1 MRVIL
6 RKRHRRR
13 EISQLQL
20 IIPESSYDS
29 LHCVLDYGL
38 RRQVTRSHA
47 DCEQLLDSFEGL
59 SVHGH
64 CDGQMVHLRLLG
76 SGQVINAT
84 VLLQELLKKRQ
95 EYKDINFKSCQE
107 NINLFMFPIL
117 WQ

>member
-13 EISQLQL
+13 EIGQLQL
-20 IIPESSYDS
+20 IVPESSYDS

-84 VLLQELLKKRQ
+84 VLLQELLKKD
-95 EYKDINFKSCQE
+95 KNTKTNFKSCQE
-107 NINLFMFPIL
+107 NITLFMFPIL